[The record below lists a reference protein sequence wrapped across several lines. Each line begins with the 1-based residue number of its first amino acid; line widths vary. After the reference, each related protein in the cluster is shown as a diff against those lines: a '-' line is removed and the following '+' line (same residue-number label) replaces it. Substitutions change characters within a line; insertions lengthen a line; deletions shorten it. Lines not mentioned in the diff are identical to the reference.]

1 MRQLSQLTTR
11 IFHGAAVFY
20 LLWVGPVQAASDPD
34 LSKLEN
40 IKLTQLQYIGS
51 HNSYKKA
58 LDNRLMTW
66 LKMFDPDVAES
77 LDYAHS
83 PIETQLD
90 LGLRLFEIDLFYD
103 PEGDRYH
110 EPLGQQWPFAE
121 SSRTMPFT
129 DGVQDSAFKVMHI
142 QDIDFQTHCPT
153 LKDCLRIFS
162 TFSEANPNHLPII
175 LTLNLK
181 SDIIDLPG
189 FTEPKPFGGEAFLT
203 LATEF
208 VEALGHTRIFTPA
221 ELQGNL
227 PTLSKAVETLG
238 WPDVNLLRGKYILV
252 FDEPEAKL
260 MPYRALEQSAGAP
273 LFFGT
278 PKLGHPLAAFL
289 VLNDPIQQRRKI
301 LEAVRRGYLVR
312 TRADAGTIEARR
324 NNINRREAAFSS
336 GAQLISTDYY
346 LADPRFEG
354 DYAVQFANQSFSR
367 RATDQP
373 SD

>member
-11 IFHGAAVFY
+11 IFHGAVVFY
-20 LLWVGPVQAASDPD
+20 LLWAGLVQAASDPD

-129 DGVQDSAFKVMHI
+129 DGVQDSAFKVMHV

-238 WPDVNLLRGKYILV
+238 WPDVNLMIY
-252 FDEPEAKL
+252 
-260 MPYRALEQSAGAP
+260 Q
-273 LFFGT
+273 T
-278 PKLGHPLAAFL
+278 PVMVEDDFL
-289 VLNDPIQQRRKI
+289 S
-301 LEAVRRGYLVR
+301 VRREDLSHCLL
-312 TRADAGTIEARR
+312 
-324 NNINRREAAFSS
+324 REALDIVVPSRGVCFACDKVEPLYVGVCRVCHYIDFACTHAYPASAYRKVLQWWCERRFNSCLPGSS
-336 GAQLISTDYY
+336 SHRIFILLFRGPDTVFNEIS
-346 LADPRFEG
+346 
-354 DYAVQFANQSFSR
+354 
-367 RATDQP
+367 
-373 SD
+373 

>member
-20 LLWVGPVQAASDPD
+20 LLWVGPAQAASDPD

-40 IKLTQLQYIGS
+40 TKLTQLQYIGS

-58 LDNRLMTW
+58 LDNRLMAW

-110 EPLGQQWPFAE
+110 KPLGQQWPFAE
-121 SSRTMPFT
+121 SNRTMPFT
-129 DGVQDSAFKVMHI
+129 NGDQDSAFRVMHV

-189 FTEPKPFGGEAFLT
+189 FTKPKPFGGEAFLT

-221 ELQGNL
+221 KLQGNL
-227 PTLSKAVETLG
+227 PTLSEAVETLG
-238 WPDVNLLRGKYILV
+238 WPDVNQLRGKYILV

-260 MPYRALEQSAGAP
+260 VPYRALEQSAGAP

-278 PKLGHPLAAFL
+278 PNLGHPRAAFL

-312 TRADAGTIEARR
+312 TRADADTIEARR
-324 NNINRREAAFSS
+324 NSTNRREAAFSS

-346 LADPRFEG
+346 LADPRFDG

-367 RATDQP
+367 KATDQP